1 MAQQEMEFDN
11 TALFV
16 FPIYSYLIE
25 PGHRPAALRDTSTG
39 TLYVPL
45 WTARDL
51 FDTFV
56 ENFEF
61 GGPISGLQID
71 DRYEL
76 TNFLGRF
83 DHPAI
88 TQVAIDPDARSWI
101 PFDLRDIEQVVR
113 QINRTKP
120 R

>member
-1 MAQQEMEFDN
+1 MQFDD
-11 TALFV
+11 AFLFD

-25 PGHRPAALRDTSTG
+25 PGPRPGALRDTTSG

-45 WTARDL
+45 WTDRDL

-61 GGPISGLQID
+61 DGPICGLKID

-76 TNFLGRF
+76 TDFLGRF

-88 TQVAIDPDARSWI
+88 TQVAIDPDARCWI
-101 PFDLRDIEQVVR
+101 PCDLRDIDQVVR
-113 QINRTKP
+113 QINRAKP